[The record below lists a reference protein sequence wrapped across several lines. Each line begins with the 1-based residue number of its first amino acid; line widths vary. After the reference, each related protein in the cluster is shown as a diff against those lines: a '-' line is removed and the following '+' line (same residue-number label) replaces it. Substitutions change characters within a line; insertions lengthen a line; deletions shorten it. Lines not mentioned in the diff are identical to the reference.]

1 MRRIHIVHVHE
12 KFYPFMGGST
22 HRLLNLLKS
31 LDHKKF
37 RTTIICENSEKTILQ
52 EKYLN
57 MNIIRFNHY
66 YEIPFILLRLEKN
79 YQIDIL
85 HTHNFRP
92 SMFAMIANKLFLKK
106 KVVMELHSIYQTTNN
121 LKQLFGYML
130 LNMAD
135 RLIVLS
141 KRSKEYI
148 LNSKNINNREIDVIF
163 NGIDI
168 ENENKEDVFY
178 NSELEEILKNENKII
193 VSYMGSLDDF
203 QGVDNVIEIINSVYN
218 TKIAFLVIGGSC
230 EESKALTK
238 KIQKKNVFIKPYID
252 KKYIDTIYKYSDYSF
267 VVRPSM
273 LSTET
278 AIPLKPLEALKNR
291 TTVIASKVGG
301 LLELSEI
308 LETENIIFFNSNK
321 EIIEYLNG
329 LEECREF
336 IEENHLDMFSQTCQ
350 SLRLA
355 NVYMEME
362 NGD

>member
-1 MRRIHIVHVHE
+1 MKRIHIVHVHE

-31 LDHKKF
+31 LDNKKF
-37 RTTIICENSEKTILQ
+37 MITIICENSEKTLLQ

-66 YEIPFILLRLEKN
+66 YEIPFILLMLEKN
-79 YQIDIL
+79 SKIDIL

-92 SMFAMIANKLFLKK
+92 SMFAMIVNKLFLKK
-106 KVVMELHSIYQTTNN
+106 KVIMELHSIYQTSNN
-121 LKQLFGYML
+121 FKQFLGYTL

-135 RLIVLS
+135 RLVVLS
-141 KRSKEYI
+141 ERSKNYI
-148 LNSKNINNREIDVIF
+148 LNSKNVNNKKIDVIL
-163 NGIDI
+163 NGVNI
-168 ENENKEDVFY
+168 EHENVEDVFY
-178 NSELEEILKNENKII
+178 NFELEKILKNENKIVI
-193 VSYMGSLDDF
+193 SYIGSLDDF
-203 QGVDNVIEIINSVYN
+203 QGIDNIIEIINSVHN
-218 TKIAFLVIGGSC
+218 SKIEFLVIGGSY
-230 EESKALTK
+230 EESKVLTK
-238 KIQKKNVFIKPYID
+238 KLKNKNVFIEPYID

-278 AIPLKPLEALKNR
+278 AIPLKPLEALKNK

-308 LETENIIFFNSNK
+308 LETENIIFFNNNK

-329 LEECREF
+329 INECREF
-336 IEENHLDMFSQTCQ
+336 IEENHLDLFSQTNQ

-355 NVYMEME
+355 NVYLEME